1 LNKKTL
7 FAVLP
12 IAAVALS
19 VFLFL
24 RRQSAGSAVNMRPS
38 AAAGE
43 MLAEQAVRLLGGKG
57 KIVVVAR
64 FAAKEALGV
73 DAEQLAAFTGAIK
86 RQNGVS
92 IIGTEWLAQPQ
103 AGTMDFGRVTAE
115 QLFDWSQKHPEA
127 TGLVV
132 FAGLPEFSAS
142 LAGKL
147 AERPIKLLAV
157 CGYGPYIRQWLE
169 AQALAAVVVPRFG
182 ALPSGT
188 PAPKTTQDWFQQE
201 YELFTPESV
210 GRLPY

>member
-1 LNKKTL
+1 MLAVAVVAL
-7 FAVLP
+7 AVL
-12 IAAVALS
+12 LW
-19 VFLFL
+19 
-24 RRQSAGSAVNMRPS
+24 RQSAGSPVNMRPS

-57 KIVVVAR
+57 RIVVVAR
-64 FAAKEALGV
+64 FAAKEARGV
-73 DAEQLAAFTGAIK
+73 DAEQLAAFSSAIK
-86 RQNGVS
+86 RQKGVS
-92 IIGTEWLAQPQ
+92 IISTEWLAQPQ
-103 AGTMDFGRVTAE
+103 GTMDVGRVTAK

-132 FAGLPEFSAS
+132 FAGLPDFSAP
-142 LAGKL
+142 LASKL

-169 AQALAAVVVPRFG
+169 SKALAAVVVPRFG
-182 ALPSGT
+182 ALPPGT
-188 PAPKTTQDWFQQE
+188 PTPKTTQEWFQQE